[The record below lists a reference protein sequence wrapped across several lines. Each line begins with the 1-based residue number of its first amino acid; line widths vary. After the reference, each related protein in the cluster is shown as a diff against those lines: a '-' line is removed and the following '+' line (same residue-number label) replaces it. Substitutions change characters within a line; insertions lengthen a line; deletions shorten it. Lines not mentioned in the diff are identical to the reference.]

1 MLTSTAIALTLCFL
15 AVAILYS
22 SVGHGGASG
31 YLAAMTLL
39 AIDTPLMRPVA
50 LSLNVLVASIATAQF
65 LRAGHFRWALFW
77 PFALA
82 SVPAAALGGAITL
95 PAHIYRPII
104 GAVLL
109 FSAWRLAAT
118 SWKPRQAP
126 DPSDC
131 NVAAAMDAAPPHRA
145 VALGVGAA
153 LGLLSGL
160 TGTGGGIFLSP
171 LLLLT
176 GWADAKKTA
185 AVSGAF
191 ILFNSVAGL
200 IGYFTK
206 HTPPDGL
213 FPWIGPWTAVAIVGG
228 SIGSYFGA
236 QRLPSPT
243 LKRLLAAVLLV
254 AGVKLIAL

>member
-15 AVAILYS
+15 AVAVLYS

-39 AIDTPLMRPVA
+39 SIDTPLMRPVA
-50 LSLNVLVASIATAQF
+50 LTLNVLVASIGAYQF
-65 LRAGHFRWALFW
+65 YRAGHFRLALFW

-82 SVPAAALGGAITL
+82 SIPAAAIGGAVTL
-95 PAHIYRPII
+95 PAHVYRPIL

-109 FSAWRLAAT
+109 FSAWRLAVTA
-118 SWKPRQAP
+118 SPRQSDADKP
-126 DPSDC
+126 LPRDP
-131 NVAAAMDAAPPHRA
+131 APPAPALALA
-145 VALGVGAA
+145 VGGA

-171 LLLLT
+171 LLLLAR
-176 GWADAKKTA
+176 WADAKQTA
-185 AVSGAF
+185 AVSAAF
-191 ILFNSVAGL
+191 ILVNSIAGL
-200 IGYFTK
+200 FGYFSR
-206 HTPPDGL
+206 HAPPEGL
-213 FPWIGPWTAVAIVGG
+213 FPWIGPWALVAVAGG
-228 SIGSYFGA
+228 TLGSYLGA
-236 QRLPSPT
+236 RRLPSPT